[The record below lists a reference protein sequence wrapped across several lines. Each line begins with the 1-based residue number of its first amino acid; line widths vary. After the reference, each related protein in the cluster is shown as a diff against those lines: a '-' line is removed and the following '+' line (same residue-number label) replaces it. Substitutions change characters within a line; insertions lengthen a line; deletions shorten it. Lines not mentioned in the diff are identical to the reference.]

1 MVESLEKC
9 DNYDL
14 VMKQFI
20 AQSGIYD
27 SYLSNGKYSV
37 TTNYIYWVLLLIFIL
52 AVLYFIYKCY
62 SKYCKKNK

>member
-20 AQSGIYD
+20 AQSNVYD
-27 SYLSNGKYSV
+27 SYLSNAKYSV
-37 TTNYIYWVLLLIFIL
+37 TNNYIYWILLLIFIL
-52 AVLYFIYKCY
+52 AVLYFIYKYC
-62 SKYCKKNK
+62 SKFCNKNK